1 MDWAWG
7 QAAVDSSLNI
17 FNLRT
22 YRIVIP
28 PENIRRSGNVIQ
40 VFVRGPAITTPFTIE
55 KMYVGHASQV
65 IGSDPYDFDGHQVQ
79 ILFNGSASK
88 VFTQGVSE
96 YSDHVI
102 FALSADR
109 PLVVSAFVRCSAVQ
123 LTTASSRG
131 SFGAYHY
138 YKRNVD
144 DAAITE
150 AFGYTGPINN
160 APFVFGILAPESYS
174 TTTSTST
181 STTSSSTASSTK
193 TTMSGWTTSSSTVSS
208 TTSTT
213 FYVPDA
219 DIGFEHED
227 IAETF
232 IHEDITETFTH
243 VAVSVLGHEEIDS
256 TFIHDII
263 SSTWTEVIEVSDRKP
278 ALETIYKQPDESY
291 PVYADFVNVLATGE
305 TLLMPGCDV
314 LVEDKEGVDVTVN
327 MVQGLSIQGTKL
339 KTQLQSYGAESASPY
354 KITFQVVTSL
364 GNVYEID
371 GKIRV
376 VDL

>member
-7 QAAVDSSLNI
+7 QATADTSLNI

-22 YRIVIP
+22 YRIIIP

-55 KMYVGHASQV
+55 SMYVGHASQV
-65 IGSDPYDFDGHQVQ
+65 IGADPYDFDGNQVQ
-79 ILFNGSASK
+79 IRFNGSVSK

-96 YSDHVI
+96 YSDHVV

-123 LTTASSRG
+123 LTTASSRA

-144 DAAITE
+144 DAAVTDP
-150 AFGYTGPINN
+150 FGYTGPINN

-181 STTSSSTASSTK
+181 STTSSSTASSTH
-193 TTMSGWTTSSSTVSS
+193 TTHSGWTTSSSTVSS

-213 FYVPDA
+213 VYVPDA

-232 IHEDITETFTH
+232 IHEDITEVFTRP
-243 VAVSVLGHEEIDS
+243 AITDLEHEDIDS
-256 TFIHDII
+256 TFTHDII

-291 PVYADFVNVLATGE
+291 PVYATFVNVLATGE
-305 TLLMPGCDV
+305 TLLIPGCDV
-314 LVEDKEGVDVTVN
+314 LVEDSAGADVTVSL
-327 MVQGLSIQGTKL
+327 VSGLAVQGTKL
-339 KTQLQSYGAESASPY
+339 KTQLVGGTEEASPY
-354 KITFQVVTSL
+354 KITFQAVTSL

-371 GKIRV
+371 GKVRV

>member
-7 QAAVDSSLNI
+7 QAAVDSSLSI

-65 IGSDPYDFDGHQVQ
+65 IGADPYDFDGNQVQ
-79 ILFNGSASK
+79 IRFNGSASK

-96 YSDHVI
+96 YSDHVV

-109 PLVVSAFVRCSAVQ
+109 PLVVSAFIRCSATQV
-123 LTTASSRG
+123 TTASTRG

-144 DAAITE
+144 DAAVTDP
-150 AFGYTGPINN
+150 FGYSGPINN

-181 STTSSSTASSTK
+181 STSSSSTASSTH
-193 TTMSGWTTSSSTVSS
+193 TTHTGYTTTSSTQSS

-232 IHEDITETFTH
+232 THEDITETFTRETI
-243 VAVSVLGHEEIDS
+243 SVLGHEEIDS

-305 TLLMPGCDV
+305 TLDLTSCDV
-314 LVEDKEGVDVTVN
+314 KVEDSAGVDTTDT
-327 MVQGLSIQGTKL
+327 MVVGLSIQTTKL
-339 KTQLQSYGAESASPY
+339 KTQLQLGTVAASPY
-354 KITFQVVTSL
+354 KITFTGITNL
-364 GNVYEID
+364 NNIYEID

>member
-1 MDWAWG
+1 
-7 QAAVDSSLNI
+7 
-17 FNLRT
+17 
-22 YRIVIP
+22 
-28 PENIRRSGNVIQ
+28 
-40 VFVRGPAITTPFTIE
+40 VRGPAITTPFTID

-65 IGSDPYDFDGHQVQ
+65 IGADPYDFDGNQVQ

-96 YSDHVI
+96 YSDHVV

-109 PLVVSAFVRCSAVQ
+109 PLVVSAFIRCSATQV
-123 LTTASSRG
+123 TTASSRG

-144 DAAITE
+144 DAAVTDP
-150 AFGYTGPINN
+150 FGYTGPINN
-160 APFVFGILAPESYS
+160 TPFVFGILAPESYS
-174 TTTSTST
+174 TTTTTSTS
-181 STTSSSTASSTK
+181 STTSSTAS
-193 TTMSGWTTSSSTVSS
+193 TTHTTHTGWTTTSSTQSS

-227 IAETF
+227 ITETF
-232 IHEDITETFTH
+232 IHED
-243 VAVSVLGHEEIDS
+243 IDS

-263 SSTWTEVIEVSDRKP
+263 SSIWMEVIEVSDRKP
-278 ALETIYKQPDESY
+278 ALETIYKQPSESY
-291 PVYADFVNVLATGE
+291 PVYADFVNVLITGE
-305 TLLMPGCDV
+305 TLELTSCDV
-314 LVEDKEGVDVTVN
+314 KVYDVNGLDVTDD
-327 MVQGLSIQGTKL
+327 MVLGLSTSETTKL
-339 KTQLQSYGAESASPY
+339 KTQLSAAGSVAASPY
-354 KITFQVVTSL
+354 KITFTAITSL
-364 GNVYEID
+364 GNIYEID